1 MEQNVPFI
9 ALLAIVFIYEHC
21 GGLFT
26 FAYLTSGLHFANVRM
41 REQVALKEQRSRFVL
56 VLVLGV
62 LLSTLAATLLLF
74 RDEQLWLRLVFLAP
88 SAPAP
93 QHPRSVLAVV
103 WCIVVTDVVARYAS
117 MAIKVALTLCL
128 CATPHR
134 RLRQLY
140 RLSEMSFGV
149 YRSALPMPQWY
160 LWLLADGS
168 SHLFSSLVTGLYL
181 TFKLA
186 AVVDQLRAVSSMC
199 RSTLLQQSLYGRYAT
214 QVEVGEVASD
224 ETCSICH
231 DELSKPVILS
241 CKHIFCEECVC
252 EWLERERTC
261 PLCRAVV
268 SSGPNYQGDGSAP
281 LMCQLF

>member
-1 MEQNVPFI
+1 MSTAEVRAQRPRLPQRGAGAPARRY
-9 ALLAIVFIYEHC
+9 ALMRAARARALAVC
-21 GGLFT
+21 AGLFT

-199 RSTLLQQSLYGRYAT
+199 RSTLLQQSVHARRARVRPGAVRT
-214 QVEVGEVASD
+214 
-224 ETCSICH
+224 SI
-231 DELSKPVILS
+231 
-241 CKHIFCEECVC
+241 
-252 EWLERERTC
+252 
-261 PLCRAVV
+261 
-268 SSGPNYQGDGSAP
+268 
-281 LMCQLF
+281 